1 MINGYVYKNV
11 VKLGVT
17 RFMHDYPTWRE
28 NTIFCKK
35 NGNYTVILI
44 YGTCATVTV
53 TVGTFAAGTV
63 AVHTRTHGIGNGML
77 PLNGRKQGREI
88 YCFPHQRTPFMD
100 AGTEYDLWQSQVIA
114 PPR

>member
-11 VKLGVT
+11 VKIGSNEIYAWLS
-17 RFMHDYPTWRE
+17 YLKE